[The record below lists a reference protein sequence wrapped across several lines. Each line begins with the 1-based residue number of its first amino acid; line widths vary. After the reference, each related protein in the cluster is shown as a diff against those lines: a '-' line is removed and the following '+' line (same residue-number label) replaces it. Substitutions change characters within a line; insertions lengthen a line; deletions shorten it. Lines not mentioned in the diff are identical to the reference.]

1 MLVFD
6 CVMYTVYYNAT
17 MIRVHGTSKNSLTP
31 VADALFCCCCVLAV
45 LVCRRADLSIAQYVG
60 RGTDMYYVLC
70 MRRNKTMPMPMR
82 NAYRWHTICIL
93 YMYKHIESE
102 PHIVYTIFVVLYS
115 RQTIFGVIY
124 EAKPF
129 RTLGMFCRTNFW
141 RKKKRKYASS
151 ALDQNNSVEWKVL
164 YGSAETFPSYS
175 LPWTMCA
182 LHGALDIVDRV
193 FTTIFHL
200 QSMGIIESKLCSK
213 SVDWP

>member
-141 RKKKRKYASS
+141 RKKKNANTHRALSIKIILLNEKCFTVARKPFRHIRYLERCAHCMVHWISS
-151 ALDQNNSVEWKVL
+151 TEC
-164 YGSAETFPSYS
+164 S
-175 LPWTMCA
+175 LQFFICNLW
-182 LHGALDIVDRV
+182 V
-193 FTTIFHL
+193 
-200 QSMGIIESKLCSK
+200 
-213 SVDWP
+213 